1 MGPRI
6 GKADVA
12 LVLGGKMELLLL
24 LLVAPHSLL
33 LLSCSWPETDCTLI
47 PESFLLNE
55 NLPAS
60 SESPLSSAVVAKPK
74 DRDDRGRRA
83 DLLMEKDDDW

>member
-33 LLSCSWPETDCTLI
+33 LLSCSWPETYCTLI
-47 PESFLLNE
+47 PESFL
-55 NLPAS
+55 
-60 SESPLSSAVVAKPK
+60 
-74 DRDDRGRRA
+74 
-83 DLLMEKDDDW
+83 

>member
-24 LLVAPHSLL
+24 LVAPPPLL

-47 PESFLLNE
+47 PESFL
-55 NLPAS
+55 
-60 SESPLSSAVVAKPK
+60 
-74 DRDDRGRRA
+74 
-83 DLLMEKDDDW
+83 

>member
-1 MGPRI
+1 MI
-6 GKADVA
+6 GKSRLA

-24 LLVAPHSLL
+24 LVAPPPLL